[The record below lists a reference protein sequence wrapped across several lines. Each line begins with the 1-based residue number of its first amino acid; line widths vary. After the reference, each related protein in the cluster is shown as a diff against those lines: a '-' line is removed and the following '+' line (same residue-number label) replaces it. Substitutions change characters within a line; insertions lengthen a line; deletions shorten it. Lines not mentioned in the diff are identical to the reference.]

1 MMKHLALVLLCA
13 LALVRAYAVP
23 AYPYPVTITQ
33 PDGSTLEI
41 VGHGDEFYNFI
52 TTADGYTVVK
62 NAQGYYVYATLVNHQ
77 LAPSAIVAR
86 NPLQRTA
93 ADNAFLQTTGKM
105 LHEEERN
112 QASKKAR
119 SRVATKVSDSFYSKF
134 RGLVVLVNFT
144 DRKFTRSDYKSVVT
158 DMLNKENYTGYTNTD
173 GSANTYG
180 SMFLGSVRD
189 YFADNSYGKFVP
201 QFDVVGPVTVSY
213 ASTDIQQFSYA
224 PSAFYEALQTLD
236 SSVDYSKYDADGD
249 GYVDMVYF
257 IAAGFGSNYSGND
270 TNYLWPH
277 KSSLAGYGLWSNDGV
292 KYGTYACS
300 TERYGWESQS
310 AIILDG
316 IGTICHEFSHVIGLR
331 DIYDTD
337 YETNGQS
344 NDPGQWDVMAGGSYL
359 SYSRRPV
366 GYTGFERYAL
376 GFLAPKVLSKAGSY
390 TLNPVENSP
399 EAYILPTSVDKEYFI
414 IDNRQQTQ
422 WDVEAPGHGMM
433 VYRVDSTD
441 VSVWTNNKVNA
452 YSSHNYFE
460 LLRAGNGTSQ
470 ASDSDPFP
478 GTTGVTTLSAET
490 QPALVTWNGTATE
503 FAFSDITETNGV
515 ISFKLKQTSDVAT
528 LVEDFETIGT
538 AGVAGATGVQGR
550 FCSWDFTKSNV
561 VTPTKTGVGEGQ
573 YALAMVK
580 PSAITTTQP
589 LSINPFMASVH
600 FYNPGTTTCKFVLQY
615 RLPDSDTWTEIGNVS
630 LSGGTNQVTSFTIP
644 TVASSAYFR
653 VSQTSGSTTSK
664 VYADNITFYY
674 YRDFVLGDLN
684 QDGTVDV
691 ADVTVLLNIV
701 LNADISNPDAD
712 INADGTIDIADVTS
726 LINIILS

>member
-1 MMKHLALVLLCA
+1 MCSVSQML
-13 LALVRAYAVP
+13 AVP
-23 AYPYPVTITQ
+23 AAPYPVQKTQ
-33 PDGSTLEI
+33 PDGSTLTVHI
-41 VGHGDEFYNFI
+41 NGDEFYHFY
-52 TTADGYTVVK
+52 TTTDGYTVVK
-62 NAQGYYVYATLVNHQ
+62 NDLGCFTYAQRVEGRLV
-77 LAPSAIVAR
+77 PTAIVAH
-86 NPLQRTA
+86 NPA
-93 ADNAFLQTTGKM
+93 
-105 LHEEERN
+105 ERN
-112 QASKKAR
+112 ATEQLYLSTLPKRLTDAAQVAEAKAEKAKR
-119 SRVATKVSDSFYSKF
+119 QVAPKALFDYSAF
-134 RGLVVLVNFT
+134 RGLIVLVQFNDYTFS
-144 DRKFTRSDYKSVVT
+144 RSDANAFYSAMVNQKG
-158 DMLNKENYTGYTNTD
+158 YTGFVNED
-173 GSANTYG
+173 GSAANFGNFT
-180 SMFLGSVRD
+180 GSVRD
-189 YFADNSYGKFVP
+189 YYEDNSNGMFAP
-201 QFDVVGPVTVSY
+201 TFDVVGPITVPYSITNSY
-213 ASTDIQQFSYA
+213 SNLSIIMRNALNQATSSYG
-224 PSAFYEALQTLD
+224 
-236 SSVDYSKYDADGD
+236 VDYTKYDADGN

-344 NDPGQWDVMAGGSYL
+344 NDPGKWDVMAGGSYL

-460 LLRAGNGTSQ
+460 LLRAGNGTSK

-490 QPALVTWNGTATE
+490 KPALVTWNGTATE

-538 AGVAGATGVQGR
+538 DGVAGATGVQGR

-712 INADGTIDIADVTS
+712 INADGTIDIADVTA